1 MLESLLAFLA
11 FLAFMF
17 CVFVSVVGVGC
28 LFLWRRLRTPSPLSL
43 GLAAPPIQ
51 PLSLGLAAP
60 PIQPLSL
67 GLAAPP
73 IQPLSLDLA
82 APPILPLGLGPAA
95 PTCSSCR
102 ITKKIL
108 RYHLLA
114 KKIDHFER
122 ERERVASKED
132 RDQEGLAFFDREL
145 QKLYA
150 ERTALLSAIDRLH

>member
-51 PLSLGLAAP
+51 PLSLG
-60 PIQPLSL
+60 
-67 GLAAPP
+67 
-73 IQPLSLDLA
+73 LA

>member
-28 LFLWRRLRTPSPLSL
+28 LFLWRRLRTPS
-43 GLAAPPIQ
+43 